1 MIKKA
6 ESTEK
11 AVASSSSTS
20 DTCELKVK
28 LSYPGK
34 PTLAMV
40 TSRPD
45 ANGAVTYQRL
55 SDDGAPIAGAIGAA
69 KIPII

>member
-1 MIKKA
+1 MVQKA
-6 ESTEK
+6 ESTAE
-11 AVASSSSTS
+11 AVASSSSSS

-34 PTLAMV
+34 PTLAVM

-55 SDDGAPIAGAIGAA
+55 SDNGTPIAGAIGAA

>member
-1 MIKKA
+1 MSSTQANKTQA
-6 ESTEK
+6 ESL
-11 AVASSSSTS
+11 SGNQ
-20 DTCELKVK
+20 CELKVK

-34 PTLAMV
+34 PTLAVV

-55 SDDGAPIAGAIGAA
+55 DDDGNPIPGAIGAA